1 MRNTQK
7 DTFVST
13 TSNITNWSSIDW
25 KKAEKYVDKIQKR
38 IYRAESEVDKLN
50 LIIQINVCLSP
61 LWWKSHDGFL
71 GEKEGATPLTYPTD
85 ELHCKGRVFY
95 IIMGAGFFFYFFMLV
110 LNVKWYFFLSWY
122 TFFSRMNYFFFYIF
136 LILDYHLFFMFCWD
150 YFSNALGIF
159 LYMVYG

>member
-25 KKAEKYVDKIQKR
+25 NKAEKYVDKIQKR

-61 LWWKSHDGFL
+61 L
-71 GEKEGATPLTYPTD
+71 
-85 ELHCKGRVFY
+85 
-95 IIMGAGFFFYFFMLV
+95 
-110 LNVKWYFFLSWY
+110 
-122 TFFSRMNYFFFYIF
+122 
-136 LILDYHLFFMFCWD
+136 
-150 YFSNALGIF
+150 
-159 LYMVYG
+159 